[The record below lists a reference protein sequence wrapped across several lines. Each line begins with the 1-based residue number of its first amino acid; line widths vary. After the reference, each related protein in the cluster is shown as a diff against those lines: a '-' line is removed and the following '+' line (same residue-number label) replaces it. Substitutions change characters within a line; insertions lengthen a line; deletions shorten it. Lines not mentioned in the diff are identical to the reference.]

1 MIIGTCGDCRTGRVD
16 ETGVVVFC
24 AVGARDAASAAQ
36 VFGFSV
42 GEIKQKSF
50 FFSNFI
56 HKASIHQRNEEGRF
70 ASPVKDNNKQQRQQ
84 QSH

>member
-1 MIIGTCGDCRTGRVD
+1 MITGTCGDCRTGRVD

-42 GEIKQKSF
+42 GKSKQKSF
-50 FFSNFI
+50 FFQILFTKLLST
-56 HKASIHQRNEEGRF
+56 KERKREGLQ
-70 ASPVKDNNKQQRQQ
+70 VQ
-84 QSH
+84 

>member
-1 MIIGTCGDCRTGRVD
+1 MITGTCGDCRTGRVD

-42 GEIKQKSF
+42 GESKQKSF
-50 FFSNFI
+50 FFKILFTKLLST
-56 HKASIHQRNEEGRF
+56 KERKRGGLQ
-70 ASPVKDNNKQQRQQ
+70 VQ
-84 QSH
+84 